1 MIFVSYLSCNLFS
14 ALSLA
19 DNSRY
24 RQQVL
29 RLAMYI
35 NVGIRRRIII
45 FLQCLDTSPEPSNGH
60 CFDRETCET
69 PQKTFQ
75 LAAVVKDVMQNVHC
89 LESLKTI
96 SKG

>member
-1 MIFVSYLSCNLFS
+1 MLWTAPGVKLPSYRKNGFKASWWRCE
-14 ALSLA
+14 
-19 DNSRY
+19 
-24 RQQVL
+24 
-29 RLAMYI
+29 
-35 NVGIRRRIII
+35 
-45 FLQCLDTSPEPSNGH
+45 CLDTSPEPSNGH

-96 SKG
+96 SKR